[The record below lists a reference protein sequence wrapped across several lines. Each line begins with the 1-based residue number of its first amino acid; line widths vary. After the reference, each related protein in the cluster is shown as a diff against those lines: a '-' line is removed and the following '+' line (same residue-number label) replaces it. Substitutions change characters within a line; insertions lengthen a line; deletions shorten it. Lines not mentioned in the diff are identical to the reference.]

1 MIRNDVNAAPIFSQ
15 HLPMQVMERQPGRMV
30 LAAAFDDIHLNAAG
44 IVHGGLL
51 ASLLDCCLAGGAAS
65 TVGDELGECG
75 GYGITLSMTVNFVR
89 PTGAGEVRSEAEV
102 LGGGATTKFVE
113 ARITDGGEGP
123 VATASGTVRVIPM
136 PPG

>member
-15 HLPMQVMERQPGRMV
+15 HLPMQVMERGPGRLV
-30 LAAAFDDIHLNAAG
+30 LAAAFDEIHLNAAG

-51 ASLLDCCLAGGAAS
+51 SSVLDCCLAGAAS
-65 TVGDELGECG
+65 TAVGDGK

-89 PTGAGEVRSEAEV
+89 ATGAGEVRCEAEV
-102 LGGGATTKFVE
+102 LGGGASTKFVE

-136 PPG
+136 PEA